1 MNEAI
6 PIIDLFAGPGGLGE
20 GFSSLRGADG
30 TVKFDIRLSIEKD
43 AEAIKTLTWRA
54 FYREFGKRNET
65 VPVDYYRVMQ
75 EPDIT
80 KRENAIEVL
89 LADHPYGAAA
99 KEEARQ
105 VELGSS
111 AWPPELVDKLIR
123 ERLNG
128 AKDWVLIGGPPCQA
142 YSNAGRSRVG
152 GIHKGDHR
160 VYLYQ
165 EYLRIIKEHSPN
177 VFVMEN
183 VQGLLSAK
191 VDGERVFDWMKRDL
205 SMNGEYELHSFVRE
219 VDEDKDFM
227 IEAQKFGVP
236 QKRKRVILL
245 GLRKGVKHLGQY
257 LEQQNEVP
265 LESVIS
271 DLPNLRSGVGKS
283 YLGRHPHQVTATGRP
298 KRLYEQMEDSF
309 ETWSQVFE
317 EGKSKLSQTALEAHV
332 QSIEPS
338 VESLGSEFIA
348 RKRKK
353 TAALD
358 GWYGDGRIKGVLNH
372 HARTHLKQ
380 DLYRYQFAALFAE
393 AWGRFPRLHDYEAYG
408 KDLLPDHESAGSG
421 NFADRFRVQ
430 MPDVPATTVTC
441 HISKDGHYF
450 IHYDPLQMRSL
461 TVREAARIQTFPD
474 NYLFRG
480 SRTAQYHQVG
490 NAVPPY
496 LAHQLA
502 RIVAAVMER

>member
-30 TVKFDIRLSIEKD
+30 AVKFDIRLSIEKD
-43 AEAIKTLTWRA
+43 AEAIKTLVWRA

-80 KRENAIEVL
+80 KREKAIEVL
-89 LADHPYGAAA
+89 LADHPYGAVA

-111 AWPPELVDKLIR
+111 AWSPELVDKLIR

-128 AKDWVLIGGPPCQA
+128 AKNWVLIGGPPCQA

-152 GIHKGDHR
+152 GIHKEDHR

-245 GLRKGVKHLGQY
+245 GLREGVKHLGQY
-257 LEQQNEVP
+257 LKQQEEVP

-332 QSIEPS
+332 QGIEPS
-338 VESLGSEFIA
+338 VESLGLSLSREKE
-348 RKRKK
+348 RRQRRWM
-353 TAALD
+353 D
-358 GWYGDGRIKGVLNH
+358 GMATDVSKG
-372 HARTHLKQ
+372 
-380 DLYRYQFAALFAE
+380 F
-393 AWGRFPRLHDYEAYG
+393 
-408 KDLLPDHESAGSG
+408 SI
-421 NFADRFRVQ
+421 
-430 MPDVPATTVTC
+430 TTLEL
-441 HISKDGHYF
+441 I
-450 IHYDPLQMRSL
+450 
-461 TVREAARIQTFPD
+461 
-474 NYLFRG
+474 
-480 SRTAQYHQVG
+480 
-490 NAVPPY
+490 
-496 LAHQLA
+496 
-502 RIVAAVMER
+502 

>member
-1 MNEAI
+1 M
-6 PIIDLFAGPGGLGE
+6 
-20 GFSSLRGADG
+20 
-30 TVKFDIRLSIEKD
+30 
-43 AEAIKTLTWRA
+43 
-54 FYREFGKRNET
+54 
-65 VPVDYYRVMQ
+65 
-75 EPDIT
+75 
-80 KRENAIEVL
+80 
-89 LADHPYGAAA
+89 
-99 KEEARQ
+99 
-105 VELGSS
+105 
-111 AWPPELVDKLIR
+111 DKLIR

-152 GIHKGDHR
+152 GIHKEDHR

-283 YLGRHPHQVTATGRP
+283 YLGRHPSSSYCNWPTKEV
-298 KRLYEQMEDSF
+298 
-309 ETWSQVFE
+309 V
-317 EGKSKLSQTALEAHV
+317 
-332 QSIEPS
+332 
-338 VESLGSEFIA
+338 
-348 RKRKK
+348 
-353 TAALD
+353 
-358 GWYGDGRIKGVLNH
+358 
-372 HARTHLKQ
+372 
-380 DLYRYQFAALFAE
+380 
-393 AWGRFPRLHDYEAYG
+393 
-408 KDLLPDHESAGSG
+408 
-421 NFADRFRVQ
+421 
-430 MPDVPATTVTC
+430 
-441 HISKDGHYF
+441 
-450 IHYDPLQMRSL
+450 
-461 TVREAARIQTFPD
+461 
-474 NYLFRG
+474 
-480 SRTAQYHQVG
+480 
-490 NAVPPY
+490 
-496 LAHQLA
+496 
-502 RIVAAVMER
+502 